1 MVLLIPKS
9 TLGLFYANGKGVTQ
23 DFVLAY
29 MWLDIASS
37 QGKKFALKNRDI
49 LKEMMTPQQI
59 EKAQE
64 MVRNW
69 KAKTK

>member
-1 MVLLIPKS
+1 
-9 TLGLFYANGKGVTQ
+9 
-23 DFVLAY
+23 

-37 QGKKFALKNRDI
+37 QGKKFAMKNRDI